1 MASARGR
8 RDHGVP
14 EMLLGTN
21 VKAFA
26 RPSTKPMQSSRF
38 QKHSE
43 HLPARYLSE
52 MTPFSSPLYDAR
64 VHVARAKAHF
74 KRKLFHLTQT
84 LIRVDKNHNG
94 LIPRSEVRR
103 CLAGSGILL
112 PHAEVETM
120 LNAAAAQDGEIYWR
134 SITLRLARIEFNA
147 NDGLDQV
154 ELSLIAGEFASAF
167 DADGDGATTVKEIES
182 TFAGFDTDGDGCIGA
197 KELGSVMREL
207 GTPRKMGRGELYSTH
222 TGDKFSRVIYG
233 GKGQEGAYTS
243 QSKKKSHSARY

>member
-64 VHVARAKAHF
+64 VPRARAQ
-74 KRKLFHLTQT
+74 RRTSSVSCST
-84 LIRVDKNHNG
+84 S
-94 LIPRSEVRR
+94 PR
-103 CLAGSGILL
+103 
-112 PHAEVETM
+112 P
-120 LNAAAAQDGEIYWR
+120 
-134 SITLRLARIEFNA
+134 
-147 NDGLDQV
+147 
-154 ELSLIAGEFASAF
+154 
-167 DADGDGATTVKEIES
+167 
-182 TFAGFDTDGDGCIGA
+182 
-197 KELGSVMREL
+197 
-207 GTPRKMGRGELYSTH
+207 
-222 TGDKFSRVIYG
+222 
-233 GKGQEGAYTS
+233 
-243 QSKKKSHSARY
+243 